1 MQNHKTFFQ
10 HLGVMPYKQAW
21 EYQTQLFDGIIQQKL
36 ENRQREEKGLK
47 PIPTPNFLLFT
58 EHPHVYTMGK
68 MGDEKNLLLS
78 LEELEKKGIEYYATN
93 RGGDI
98 TYHGFGQIVGYPIF
112 DLDNFFTDIHRYLRT
127 IEEAVIL
134 TLADY
139 DIKAG
144 RIEKLTGVWI
154 DENKS
159 TARKICAI
167 GVKSSRWVTMHGFA
181 FNVNTDIAYFKNI
194 VPCGIQ
200 DKGVTSMA
208 REIGVMLEPNE
219 VEERLL
225 YHLTQ
230 LFGLELIKMK
240 NAH

>member
-36 ENRQREEKGLK
+36 ENRLREEKGLK

-78 LEELEKKGIEYYATN
+78 VEELEKKGIEYYATN

-144 RIEKLTGVWI
+144 RIEKLTGVWV

-200 DKGVTSMA
+200 DKGVTTMA

-225 YHLTQ
+225 HHLTQ

-240 NAH
+240 NTH

>member
-1 MQNHKTFFQ
+1 
-10 HLGVMPYKQAW
+10 
-21 EYQTQLFDGIIQQKL
+21 
-36 ENRQREEKGLK
+36 
-47 PIPTPNFLLFT
+47 
-58 EHPHVYTMGK
+58 MGK
-68 MGDEKNLLLS
+68 MGDEKHLLLS
-78 LEELEKKGIEYYATN
+78 LKELEKRGIEYYPTN

-98 TYHGFGQIVGYPIF
+98 TYHGYGQIVGYPIF

-139 DIKAG
+139 GIKAG

-194 VPCGIQ
+194 VPCGIE

-208 REIGVMLEPNE
+208 METGAMLELNK

-225 YHLTQ
+225 HHLSN
-230 LFGLELIKMK
+230 LFDLELIKMK
-240 NAH
+240 NFPIK